1 MKSMFVMKSWNS
13 HLLYRLPPQSQVG
26 GAGQLEGFLAPSGK
40 SGINT
45 ISLCTKLIL
54 WSFSYIVV
62 YRKLKICGL
71 NIRRCF
77 YDHNS
82 KWGAQNYG
90 APGLQYEATPPSKG
104 ISLFLSNVLNC
115 SSQCSQ
121 YICNITAFLPLRRS
135 LWALHP
141 IVKAF
146 EAEDSNKQDYL
157 NPWTIIT
164 PAINKIIQFINKIKC
179 LWVQFELK
187 LDQMFNLWGQNLA
200 RDELNGQHC
209 QTSERSISKTSTLN
223 SIKLSA
229 GMMMF
234 RQLSSRNG
242 HWARN
247 EVSSHVLWEAPSVD
261 LWLIVW

>member
-1 MKSMFVMKSWNS
+1 MTIIASEGPRITVHRAYNMKPP
-13 HLLYRLPPQSQVG
+13 LLLR
-26 GAGQLEGFLAPSGK
+26 
-40 SGINT
+40 GI
-45 ISLCTKLIL
+45 I
-54 WSFSYIVV
+54 
-62 YRKLKICGL
+62 
-71 NIRRCF
+71 
-77 YDHNS
+77 
-82 KWGAQNYG
+82 
-90 APGLQYEATPPSKG
+90 
-104 ISLFLSNVLNC
+104 LFLSNVLRWDC

-164 PAINKIIQFINKIKC
+164 PAINKIIHFINKIKC
-179 LWVQFELK
+179 LWVQFELRF
-187 LDQMFNLWGQNLA
+187 DQMFNLCVENLA
-200 RDELNGQHC
+200 GDELNGQHC

-247 EVSSHVLWEAPSVD
+247 EVGSHVL
-261 LWLIVW
+261 